1 MSISDWPI
9 AERPR
14 EKLLQRGAE
23 YLSDAELLAVFFRTG
38 TTNKTAV
45 DIGRDLIKHFG
56 SLRHLLESTPESVLA
71 QEGIGPAKYALL
83 MASLELGRRHL
94 AQSLTEKEL
103 LTNPQMVKNFLRAKL
118 RHQSHEV
125 FAALFLDSQNR
136 LLSFETLFTGTL
148 DSCAVHPREVVKRA
162 LALHAASIIF
172 AHNHPSGC
180 AEPSAADRQIT
191 QHLKSALALLDI
203 RVLDHL
209 IVGNSEVVSLAER
222 GLV

>member
-1 MSISDWPI
+1 
-9 AERPR
+9 
-14 EKLLQRGAE
+14 
-23 YLSDAELLAVFFRTG
+23 
-38 TTNKTAV
+38 
-45 DIGRDLIKHFG
+45 
-56 SLRHLLESTPESVLA
+56 
-71 QEGIGPAKYALL
+71 

-180 AEPSAADRQIT
+180 ADPSAADKQIT